1 MPNVFDT
8 QQIYD
13 GQTNQ
18 LSSKFLDDA
27 RNLLFDGDIVIFNS
41 LRIASELIRNELE
54 KLCGFKLVPLEIE
67 YKGEWVHCLC
77 CTDCYTFEYV
87 KKKLKS

>member
-1 MPNVFDT
+1 MPNVFNT
-8 QQIYD
+8 QQIYG

-41 LRIASELIRNELE
+41 SRVASQRIGNELE

-77 CTDCYTFEYV
+77 RIDCYTFEYV